1 MILIKL
7 NNRQMAGIEKDINY
21 LEALCDK
28 GPIHLAIF
36 IFPVAVRFM
45 RYSQTNSLRHWNIC
59 KKWSES
65 MPNIRIHIFF
75 C

>member
-28 GPIHLAIF
+28 GPIHLAIL
-36 IFPVAVRFM
+36 
-45 RYSQTNSLRHWNIC
+45 SSLLPC
-59 KKWSES
+59 VL
-65 MPNIRIHIFF
+65 
-75 C
+75 

>member
-1 MILIKL
+1 
-7 NNRQMAGIEKDINY
+7 MAGIEKDINY
-21 LEALCDK
+21 LGSSLLSK

-36 IFPVAVRFM
+36 IFPLLPAF
-45 RYSQTNSLRHWNIC
+45 YEIQSDKHPSALEHLQ
-59 KKWSES
+59 KPSES